1 VLLGG
6 DLRFLAHRVGLAAGA
21 RELALRLGAQ
31 SLRRAAAVAQHDGG
45 EHSPDDES
53 Q

>member
-6 DLRFLAHRVGLAAGA
+6 HLGLLAHRVGFAAGG
-21 RELALRLGAQ
+21 RQLALRLAAQ
-31 SLRRAAAVAQHDGG
+31 RLDRAAATAHDDGG